1 MLSQNRMN
9 IYLFSEELLD
19 FTQAMENLQ
28 YVEVP
33 MLDEDLLQPELRV
46 GRQYEVS
53 LQYVCQAYRL

>member
-1 MLSQNRMN
+1 MN